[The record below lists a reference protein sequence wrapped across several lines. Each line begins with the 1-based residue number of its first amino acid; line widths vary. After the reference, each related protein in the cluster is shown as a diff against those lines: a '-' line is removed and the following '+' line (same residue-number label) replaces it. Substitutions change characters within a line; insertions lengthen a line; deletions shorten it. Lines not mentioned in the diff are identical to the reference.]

1 MDTLKLI
8 GMRFYGYHG
17 VYPEEEKL
25 GGQFLVDV
33 ELKGDFSYENT
44 RDELRR
50 SVDLV
55 EVHNLVR
62 EIVCEKRFNLLETL
76 AEEIA
81 ELVLNGFG
89 VEEVTVH
96 VRKEAPPI
104 PGSVYAIEALI
115 MRRKVQE

>member
-17 VYPEEEKL
+17 VYTEEEKL

-33 ELKGDFSYENT
+33 ELRGDFSYENT
-44 RDELRR
+44 HDDLKR
-50 SVDLV
+50 SVDLT
-55 EVHNLVR
+55 EVHNLVK
-62 EIVCEKRFNLLETL
+62 EIVCEKRFNLIETL

-81 ELVLNGFG
+81 ELVLGGFG
-89 VEEVTVH
+89 VEEVTVR

-104 PGSVYAIEALI
+104 PGSVFAIEALVT
-115 MRRKVQE
+115 RKKVQE